1 MNWNH
6 KLVFLNMFGK
16 NCFNKILWNRVLHTS
31 VSLMVLWTVVWALLL
46 PYNVPEHL
54 INHKIMIHIWPLRF
68 YLFCFWAAVI
78 QFFYFGLN
86 SAIDVIEIY
95 GENSPYYKFKQALHS
110 VESYLLFSLV
120 FPVSLQECVLFWS
133 FYFWDREHFYPI
145 EFDEFIPSLFN
156 HVLHTFPFPLSVVYM
171 LMSNQKVPS
180 LRVTLPGLLVFQAI
194 YAYFFIDLRIT
205 KGIWVYVVFDKI
217 ELTNE
222 ILLKIILGLAFTM
235 SVPFLLLGYKLNRLK
250 NVLKKH
256 LATVVFITSN

>member
-1 MNWNH
+1 MN
-6 KLVFLNMFGK
+6 KKGK

-68 YLFCFWAAVI
+68 YLFCFWAA
-78 QFFYFGLN
+78 
-86 SAIDVIEIY
+86 
-95 GENSPYYKFKQALHS
+95 
-110 VESYLLFSLV
+110 
-120 FPVSLQECVLFWS
+120 QECVLFWS

-250 NVLKKH
+250 NG
-256 LATVVFITSN
+256 